1 MLFFIVK
8 LQIAEENSKN
18 GLFWT
23 FVKRSMNLQQDK
35 KHLIQFIVSQKAIY
49 WTTLIVNNKT
59 LVKWLILLVVVFKV
73 HLEGLSKP
81 AQAQVL

>member
-23 FVKRSMNLQQDK
+23 FIKRSMNLQQDK
-35 KHLIQFIVSQKAIY
+35 KHLIQFIVSQKAIH
-49 WTTLIVNNKT
+49 WTT
-59 LVKWLILLVVVFKV
+59 
-73 HLEGLSKP
+73 
-81 AQAQVL
+81 